1 MSSGDT
7 GIKLNGIKNQLKAIE
22 KQCNSSSLF
31 IYTPKLEH
39 RQFIND
45 LCRIYLDAP
54 HRERW
59 LVRDAVSGSKGVLN
73 CLLGHV
79 YESAKQVLS
88 TGSRHRSQT
97 GFQGNWKRDTGS
109 LPHICCSERETQPL
123 PMTTQ
128 NRVQGAVL
136 SWIRIRE

>member
-88 TGSRHRSQT
+88 TDPKPDFKAIGSGIPAAFHTYAVVKGRRNRS
-97 GFQGNWKRDTGS
+97 R
-109 LPHICCSERETQPL
+109 
-123 PMTTQ
+123 
-128 NRVQGAVL
+128 
-136 SWIRIRE
+136 